1 MTLDLKSIRGQ
12 FPALN
17 RPAVF
22 LDNPGG
28 SQIAQPS
35 LDRIHRYLVE
45 NNANHGGA
53 YPTSRQSDAVVDAA
67 RAAMADFLNAR
78 RPEEIVF
85 GVNMTTLT
93 YIVSRALARTFRPDD
108 TLVVT
113 RLDHDAN
120 ISPWLQVAED
130 RGCRVRWVD
139 FDPEL
144 GTLDLNDLQKAL
156 AEKPRLVAVGYASNA
171 LGTINPLSAII
182 RQAHDAGALVY
193 VDAVQYAPHGAID
206 VQQLD
211 CDFLA
216 CSAYKFF
223 GPHLGILYGRYP
235 LLDELPAYRIRPAP
249 VQPPGKFETGTAPF
263 ESISGL
269 LGTLEYLHWLGE
281 QYGQEFRPRLEA
293 TYQGRRLV
301 FKQAMNAIQSYELQL
316 NLALLKA
323 LQQTPSVRLYGI
335 SDQDCQQQRVP
346 TFSFTLAGWTPRQ
359 VAERM
364 GEQDIYLWDGN
375 FYALAVTERLGL
387 ESRGGLVRVG
397 AVHYNTLGEIER
409 FAEALLALSR
419 SRSPCGE

>member
-1 MTLDLKSIRGQ
+1 MTLDPISIRGQ

-17 RPAVF
+17 RPVIF

-45 NNANHGGA
+45 SNANHGGA

-67 RAAMADFLNAR
+67 RATMADFLNAR
-78 RPEEIVF
+78 QPEEIVF

-93 YIVSRALARTFRPDD
+93 YIVSRALARTFHPGD

-113 RLDHDAN
+113 RMDHDAN

-139 FDPEL
+139 FDTEL
-144 GTLDLNDLQKAL
+144 GTLDLNDLEAAL
-156 AEKPRLVAVGYASNA
+156 AEKPRLLAVGYASNA
-171 LGTINPLSAII
+171 LGTINPLTEII
-182 RQAHDAGALVY
+182 RKAHEAGALVY

-223 GPHLGILYGRYP
+223 GPHLGILYGRYR
-235 LLDELPAYRIRPAP
+235 LLDELRAYRVRPASSK
-249 VQPPGKFETGTAPF
+249 PPGKFETGTAPF
-263 ESISGL
+263 ESIAGL
-269 LGTLEYLHWLGE
+269 LGTLEYLQWLGE
-281 QYGQEFRPRLEA
+281 NCGQEFRHSLEA
-293 TYQGRRLV
+293 DYQDRRLV
-301 FKQAMNAIQSYELQL
+301 FKQAMSAIHAYEMQF
-316 NLALLKA
+316 NLALLET
-323 LQQTPSVRLYGI
+323 LQQTPGVHLYGI
-335 SDQDCQQQRVP
+335 TDAEQQQQRVP
-346 TFSFTLAGWTPRQ
+346 TFSFTLEGWTPRQ

-397 AVHYNTLGEIER
+397 AVHYNTLAEIER
-409 FAEALLALSR
+409 FAGALLELSR
-419 SRSPCGE
+419 SRPS